1 MLLQQTEAAILRQT
15 GPSSEAEVGS
25 ALNAPNSAQTVKPGG
40 FVAERMPRVSSVE
53 G

>member
-1 MLLQQTEAAILRQT
+1 MTLRRT

-25 ALNAPNSAQTVKPGG
+25 ALNAPYSAPTVQPGG
-40 FVAERMPRVSSVE
+40 SVAERMTRVSSVE